1 MPLLFYYNYNLK
13 LAQMRTSKVIYI
25 LKLFKIAPNSNA
37 FSNII
42 IPQDDGG
49 NNSSAVTNLIEDM

>member
-1 MPLLFYYNYNLK
+1 
-13 LAQMRTSKVIYI
+13 MRTSKVIYI

-42 IPQDDGG
+42 IPQDDGE